1 MPGRNSPI
9 GVFDS
14 GLGGLTVLR
23 ALRELMPSENLIY
36 YGDTAHVPYGSKS
49 AQTVT
54 RYSLDIASFLASKHA
69 KLLVVACNTA
79 SSLALPALRRAVK
92 IPVLGVISPG
102 AQAAA
107 GCTRNRRVG
116 IIGTEATI
124 KSGKYRDE
132 IKKNDPRIR
141 VYGLPCPLFV
151 PLVEEGW
158 WDNEIASLTAKN
170 YLSPLRN
177 SGIDTL
183 ILGCTHYPVL
193 KPLIQRAMGPK
204 VRLVDSASAMAE
216 QVREKLGE
224 TGMQRTGGKGKTVF
238 YASDDP
244 NRFRRMAKNLLGTSP
259 AAVLLKKFD

>member
-1 MPGRNSPI
+1 MGRQDRPI

-23 ALRELMPSENLIY
+23 ALRELMPRENLLY

-54 RYSLDIASFLASKHA
+54 RYSLDIAAFLASKHA

-79 SSLALPALRRAVK
+79 SSLALQALRQAVK

-107 GCTRNRRVG
+107 ACTRNRRVG

-124 KSGKYRDE
+124 KSRTYRNE
-132 IKKNDPRIR
+132 IKKADPRVR

-158 WDNEIASLTAKN
+158 WDNEIASLTAKT
-170 YLSPLRN
+170 YLAPLRN

-204 VRLVDSASAMAE
+204 VQLVDSARAMAE
-216 QVREKLGE
+216 QVREKLAE
-224 TGMQRTGGKGKTVF
+224 TGLQRQRGKGKTVF

-244 NRFRRMAKNLLGTSP
+244 DRFRRLAKNLLGGSP
-259 AAVLLKKFD
+259 SAVLLKKFD